1 MTRNTV
7 HPQGLWADVTLSHGR
22 PGRGQWLW
30 GWTAWWTQG
39 IWGNN
44 EADVEP
50 EHLER
55 QQAGSPATRGHEELR
70 PSLFVTVT
78 IEVSAIHSC
87 EMLPS
92 TQSCGFYLL

>member
-1 MTRNTV
+1 MS
-7 HPQGLWADVTLSHGR
+7 HSAMGGLGGDSGCGA
-22 PGRGQWLW
+22 GQL
-30 GWTAWWTQG
+30 GG
-39 IWGNN
+39 HKGFGEIM
-44 EADVEP
+44 DVEP